1 MERDERPN
9 YYAILGVSR
18 DAKPA
23 EIKRRYRQ
31 LVRRFH
37 PDVSE
42 DKEAAHRRFVRIV
55 EAYQVLSD
63 PGRRLAYDGQLQSP
77 TGTASGERRA
87 PAPARPPTPPP
98 PARRRSPDR
107 AASEVRQ
114 RRVGQLLAEAERCF
128 AQQDYP
134 ATVKWCQ
141 KVVSLDPQNAAAH
154 ALWGDAYFEQ
164 REFGKAILMYS
175 YAVQFNP
182 RSLLYAQK
190 LQEAAQREK
199 LQGERAQAQRGEEE
213 VEEIK
218 AQGVAYRPWITA
230 LVGLWIV
237 GFVGWAYVDPGE
249 PFVRISPIPLHVALS
264 GVFVGFLVGVLLSL
278 HRWVGSFEEELILAT
293 VEDHS
298 AGLPVGLYLTVAS
311 LVWLYLGLVFYLI
324 ISFMQERF
332 SWSVLKIFGATFFC
346 LGVYAGLHPEL
357 WKHLLGYG
365 GNLVFVAMVVGWG
378 VGSIGQKP

>member
-18 DAKPA
+18 DAKPE

-63 PGRRLAYDGQLQSP
+63 PGRRLAYDGQQRGRTEPSP
-77 TGTASGERRA
+77 TTPPTPS
-87 PAPARPPTPPP
+87 PARPPTPPP
-98 PARRRSPDR
+98 PTEP
-107 AASEVRQ
+107 EVRQ
-114 RRVGQLLAEAERCF
+114 RQVAQLLAEAERCF
-128 AQQDYP
+128 ARQDYP
-134 ATVKWCQ
+134 ATVKWCR
-141 KVVSLDPQNAAAH
+141 KVVALDPQNAAAH

-190 LQEAAQREK
+190 LQEAAQQEK
-199 LQGERAQAQRGEEE
+199 WQEDRRRGQQVEKE

-218 AQGVAYRPWITA
+218 VKGVAYRPWITA

-237 GFVGWAYVDPGE
+237 GFVCWASLDPGE
-249 PFVRISPIPLHVALS
+249 PFVRVSPIPLHVALS
-264 GVFVGFLVGVLLSL
+264 GVFVGFLVGILFSVN
-278 HRWVGSFEEELILAT
+278 RWVGSFEEELILTT
-293 VEDHS
+293 VEGPHAS
-298 AGLPVGLYLTVAS
+298 LPVGLYLTVAS
-311 LVWLYLGLVFYLI
+311 LVWLYLGLAFYLI
-324 ISFMQERF
+324 ISLLQEHF
-332 SWSVLKIFGATFFC
+332 SWSVMKIFGATFLC
-346 LGVYAGLHPEL
+346 LGLYAGLQPEL

-365 GNLVFVAMVVGWG
+365 GNIVFVAMVIGWG
-378 VGSIGQKP
+378 LGSIGQKP